1 MRRVLIGVIAVLALT
16 LTGAPAVSAATG
28 AAHPSGGTVQVG
40 GDVTAPATL
49 TAAQIAAFPSTTL
62 PLATPGGTHG
72 TVAGAL
78 LTEVLGSTGPLF
90 GVGKNPQ
97 LHALVAVTG
106 QSGWRI
112 NLAYGELD
120 PGFGNHPAL
129 LTVTGGT
136 VSLVVPGDTSRLRSV
151 PRVSS
156 ITLTS
161 LTTPV
166 TMPPA
171 GAVTVVRGDRTVT
184 LSAATLARLP
194 QQQRS
199 VTFLAGP
206 TRQTHTEQGPALTTV
221 LLAAG
226 IPPVPNATVTAVGSD
241 GYGATVTN
249 GEALLG
255 GRPLLL
261 SLVEDG
267 AALPQP
273 RLVPDGDVKGGRYVS
288 GVVTIAVARS
298 EPW

>member
-1 MRRVLIGVIAVLALT
+1 
-16 LTGAPAVSAATG
+16 
-28 AAHPSGGTVQVG
+28 
-40 GDVTAPATL
+40 
-49 TAAQIAAFPSTTL
+49 
-62 PLATPGGTHG
+62 
-72 TVAGAL
+72 
-78 LTEVLGSTGPLF
+78 
-90 GVGKNPQ
+90 
-97 LHALVAVTG
+97 VAVTG

-166 TMPPA
+166 TTPPA

-267 AALPQP
+267 AALAQP